1 MDASTDLADQSRRA
15 RIIRA
20 AGWFII
26 ALSAG
31 AAALPLVEPGHGATI
46 IGIMLLL
53 AGAAEIVAGM
63 RRHETRRLA
72 MLAGAISALAGLLFA
87 TDASAKFAPGLMII
101 AGWLGLR
108 SLVLVA
114 AWALER
120 GSVRWWTGLS
130 ALTDAILALMLIVGL
145 SIATIVVALFGPTGD
160 MIASFA
166 WVVAISFVATGS
178 LLLEVA
184 SCAGQEDV

>member
-1 MDASTDLADQSRRA
+1 MEPSAAASDPTRRA

-20 AGWFII
+20 AGWLII

-31 AAALPLVEPGHGATI
+31 AAALPLVERGHGATI
-46 IGIMLLL
+46 MGVMLVL
-53 AGAAEIVAGM
+53 AGVAEIVAGT

-72 MLAGAISALAGLLFA
+72 MLAGAITASAGLLFA

-101 AGWLGLR
+101 AGWLILR
-108 SLVLVA
+108 SLVLA
-114 AWALER
+114 ASWALER

-130 ALTDAILALMLIVGL
+130 ALTDAILAVMLIVGL

-166 WVVAISFVATGS
+166 WVLAISFVATGS

-184 SCAGQEDV
+184 SCAAEEDV

>member
-1 MDASTDLADQSRRA
+1 MQSPDPSRRV
-15 RIIRA
+15 RLIRG

-26 ALSAG
+26 LLSAG
-31 AAALPLVEPGHGATI
+31 AALLPLVERGHGATI
-46 IGIMLLL
+46 MGVMLFL
-53 AGAAEIVAGM
+53 AGAAEIVAGT

-72 MLAGAISALAGLLFA
+72 VLAGAITAIAGLLFA
-87 TDASAKFAPGLMII
+87 TEASAKFAPGLMII
-101 AGWLGLR
+101 AGWLILR

-130 ALTDAILALMLIVGL
+130 ALTDAILAVMLIVGL

-166 WVVAISFVATGS
+166 WVLAISFVATGS

-184 SCAGQEDV
+184 SCAAEEDV